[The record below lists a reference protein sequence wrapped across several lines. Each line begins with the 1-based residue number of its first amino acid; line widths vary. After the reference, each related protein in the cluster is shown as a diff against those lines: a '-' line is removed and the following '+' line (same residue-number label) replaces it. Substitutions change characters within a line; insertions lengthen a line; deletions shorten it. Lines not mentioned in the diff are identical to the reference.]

1 MAFIFNMFGN
11 NPKKGSGGNN
21 SGPRRTNPNAAIN
34 TLREAITKLE
44 KREVHLEKQIDM
56 CTKQAQ
62 AKVKRKDKK
71 GAMFQLKKK
80 KNLEKQLNG
89 IMGKK
94 LNLETQIMGL
104 EEAVMNAETVQ
115 AMQTGTKAI
124 QQQTAATNI
133 DDIDEMNDN
142 LAEAMDMQNE
152 VNEALGNP
160 LMDDYDEDE
169 LLDELGMLEELE
181 AEEELSG
188 MPTINVSNTNTETN
202 TDASIL
208 TDFPTAPTG
217 KIKTQEQQDEDEL
230 AAMMMN

>member
-11 NPKKGSGGNN
+11 KPQKGSGGNN
-21 SGPRRTNPNAAIN
+21 SGPRKQDPNKAIN

-44 KREVHLEKQIDM
+44 KREAHLEKQIDN

-104 EEAVMNAETVQ
+104 EEAVMNAETVS
-115 AMQTGTKAI
+115 AMQTGTQAI
-124 QQQTAATNI
+124 QQATAATNI

-181 AEEELSG
+181 AEEELG
-188 MPTINVSNTNTETN
+188 GLPTINVAPSTNTNS
-202 TDASIL
+202 TDVLADLPS
-208 TDFPTAPTG
+208 APTG

-230 AAMMMN
+230 AALMMN